1 MKESNLY
8 IGTLSGT
15 SADSIDAALFD
26 LGKKIKVIGSLSK
39 KIPQNL
45 KSKIIKFSN
54 SKRNLYERPTKEL
67 IDLDN
72 HFAMETSN
80 LINQLILK
88 LKIDKSLIKAIGSHG
103 QTIQH
108 FPDIKNPYSLQ
119 IGCPKIISEKTSI
132 KTVGNFR
139 KANIDN
145 GGIGAPLT
153 PAFHKEIFFSKKINR
168 VIINIGG
175 ITNITRLIP
184 GKKIIG
190 WDSGPGNCLI
200 DQCVQEFTA
209 KKSQFDNKGRI
220 AEKGN
225 LKDMTKI
232 IESFLS
238 SDYFQE
244 NLPKSQA
251 IINFNFKKISR
262 SKLKNHSFNDWASA
276 MTEITALSIVR
287 DLEKFCKV
295 KKVEIYFCG
304 GGSKNNFLI
313 RRIRDLL
320 NEDYEI
326 KKINNL
332 GIDPMLIEA
341 CTFAWLSKK
350 RIKKE
355 EINLLNSTGAKPSLL
370 GEIF

>member
-1 MKESNLY
+1 MKFSNLY

-26 LGKKIKVIGSLSK
+26 IGKKIKVVGSISK

-45 KSKIIKFSN
+45 KSEIIKFSN
-54 SKRNLYERPTKEL
+54 SNKNLYKHPTKKL
-67 IDLDN
+67 MKLDV
-72 HFAMETSN
+72 HFAVETAD
-80 LINQLILK
+80 LINRLLTR
-88 LKIDKSLIKAIGSHG
+88 LKIDKKLIKAIGSHG

-108 FPDIKNPYSLQ
+108 FPEIENPYSLQ
-119 IGCPKIISEKTSI
+119 IGSPKIISEKTNI

-153 PAFHKEIFFSKKINR
+153 PAFHKEIFFSKKTNR

-184 GKKIIG
+184 RKKVIG

-200 DQCVQEFTA
+200 DQCVQQFTA
-209 KKSQFDNKGRI
+209 RKNQFDNRGRI

-225 LKDMTKI
+225 IKELGKI

-238 SDYFQE
+238 QDYFLE
-244 NLPKSQA
+244 SLPKSQA
-251 IINFNFKKISR
+251 IINFNFKKISK
-262 SKLKNHSFNDWASA
+262 SKLKKYSFNDWASA

-287 DLEKFCKV
+287 DLEKFCKA
-295 KKVEIYFCG
+295 KKVDIYFCG

-313 RRIRDLL
+313 KRIRDLL
-320 NEDYEI
+320 NENYEI
-326 KKINNL
+326 KKINDL

-350 RIKKE
+350 RVEKKK
-355 EINLLNSTGAKPSLL
+355 IDLINSTGAKPSLL

>member
-1 MKESNLY
+1 MKIKGNDILTIDKYINEALY
-8 IGTLSGT
+8 NNKTGYYMKKNP
-15 SADSIDAALFD
+15 F
-26 LGKKIKVIGSLSK
+26 GKKGDFITAPNISILFSEMIAVWVVSFWE
-39 KIPQNL
+39 NL
-45 KSKIIKFSN
+45 KS
-54 SKRNLYERPTKEL
+54 PKE
-67 IDLDN
+67 
-72 HFAMETSN
+72 FN
-80 LINQLILK
+80 LIEL
-88 LKIDKSLIKAIGSHG
+88 
-103 QTIQH
+103 
-108 FPDIKNPYSLQ
+108 
-119 IGCPKIISEKTSI
+119 
-132 KTVGNFR
+132 
-139 KANIDN
+139 
-145 GGIGAPLT
+145 GA
-153 PAFHKEIFFSKKINR
+153 
-168 VIINIGG
+168 
-175 ITNITRLIP
+175 
-184 GKKIIG
+184 
-190 WDSGPGNCLI
+190 GNCLI

-220 AEKGN
+220 AEKGS
-225 LKDMTKI
+225 LKDLSKI

-287 DLEKFCKV
+287 DLEKFCKA

-320 NEDYEI
+320 NKDYEI

>member
-1 MKESNLY
+1 MC
-8 IGTLSGT
+8 IR
-15 SADSIDAALFD
+15 DS
-26 LGKKIKVIGSLSK
+26 
-39 KIPQNL
+39 
-45 KSKIIKFSN
+45 
-54 SKRNLYERPTKEL
+54 
-67 IDLDN
+67 
-72 HFAMETSN
+72 
-80 LINQLILK
+80 
-88 LKIDKSLIKAIGSHG
+88 
-103 QTIQH
+103 
-108 FPDIKNPYSLQ
+108 
-119 IGCPKIISEKTSI
+119 
-132 KTVGNFR
+132 
-139 KANIDN
+139 
-145 GGIGAPLT
+145 
-153 PAFHKEIFFSKKINR
+153 
-168 VIINIGG
+168 
-175 ITNITRLIP
+175 
-184 GKKIIG
+184 
-190 WDSGPGNCLI
+190 CLI

-262 SKLKNHSFNDWASA
+262 SKLKNHSLNDWASA

-287 DLEKFCKV
+287 DLEKFCKA

-313 RRIRDLL
+313 KRISDLL

-332 GIDPMLIEA
+332 GIDHMLIEA